1 MDGPVLRAV
10 PEGTPDPDRDRRFAE
25 RPFPLL
31 EPVGWTGERR
41 RGGCGVS
48 EPGSATTALALI
60 FGPQDPASA
69 VPRLTVSV
77 GDRFLIELRDADIW
91 HLWLLSARLGKHVP
105 GAEVQ
110 SGAFRPERVRQASV
124 PIEGEP
130 VRFHIFTVGHRWLAQ
145 GWWRGL
151 AVELEGSG
159 IQPTDL
165 ALQLAHV
172 VPAGD

>member
-1 MDGPVLRAV
+1 VDRPDFVVVPV
-10 PEGTPDPDRDRRFAE
+10 GTPQPDRDRRFAE
-25 RPFPLL
+25 RPFSLL
-31 EPVGWTGERR
+31 EPVGWRGERH

-48 EPGSATTALALI
+48 QPGSRTTALALI
-60 FGPQDPASA
+60 FGPQEPAGA
-69 VPRLTVSV
+69 DPRLNVSV
-77 GDRFLIELRDADIW
+77 GDGFLIALRDADVW

-110 SGAFRPERVRQASV
+110 SGAFRPERVRQVSI
-124 PIEGEP
+124 PIEGGP

-165 ALQLAHV
+165 ALQLAHE
-172 VPAGD
+172 VPPAD